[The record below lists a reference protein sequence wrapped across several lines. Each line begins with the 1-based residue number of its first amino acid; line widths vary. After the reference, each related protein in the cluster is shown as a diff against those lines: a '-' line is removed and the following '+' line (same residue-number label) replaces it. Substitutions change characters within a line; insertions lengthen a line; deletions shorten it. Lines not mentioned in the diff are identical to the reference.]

1 MRVTPWLAPAA
12 VVAVALAAFALPMA
26 WAVAAAAV
34 RAADVAA
41 WQALWA
47 DGQWLPA
54 WGLGLRVG
62 LVSSLV
68 SLVLALSV
76 VSSVVGS
83 DAGRRLQQRLAPM
96 LAMPHLAFA
105 IALGLLL
112 MPSGVVARLL
122 APWLG
127 WQQPPDVATVQDP
140 GGWALVAGLVAKEV
154 PFLVWTALAG
164 LQRAGLQGVL
174 RQQIWVA
181 RSMGLSSPQIA
192 WQVLWPVLVPTL
204 AWPLGAVVA
213 YGLTVVD
220 MAVVLGPGTPP
231 VLGVLAWQWLLDA
244 SPTLQAQGAAAV
256 WLLVGTWV
264 AVMLALLGV
273 WRVAGFMRRH
283 ALARGLPRR
292 PPGGIGRLRPQVA
305 VRAGVALWQGLY
317 LVCVLV
323 LAGVSVAGVWRF
335 PDLRPELLTLSA
347 WEQVWASAPLV
358 SRTALLAAGASSAA
372 LLLVV
377 AWLEALPARV
387 DAWATPWIY
396 ASMVLPSLLLSA
408 GFYTVALQLGLDGQ
422 PAGLWWVHL
431 MFVAPYVWVALAPAY
446 RAYDDR
452 LRLTARTLGRG
463 AWAHLVRVKWPV
475 LRAPLAS
482 AFAIGF
488 AVSVAQYLPTQF
500 VGAGRLGTVTTEAL
514 TLAAGGQ
521 RHLSAAFAAL
531 QMVLPAIVLAWA
543 AWQGR
548 AR

>member
-1 MRVTPWLAPAA
+1 MKRVGWLAPTA
-12 VVAVALAAFALPMA
+12 VVVVAAAALALPLA
-26 WAVAAAAV
+26 WAVAAAAA
-34 RAADVAA
+34 RALDAAA

-47 DGQWLPA
+47 DTQLLPA
-54 WGLGLRVG
+54 WALGVRVG
-62 LVSSLV
+62 VVSSLV
-68 SLVLALSV
+68 SLLLALTA
-76 VSSVVGS
+76 VSAVVGTE
-83 DAGRRLQQRLAPM
+83 AGRRLQRQLAPM

-112 MPSGVVARLL
+112 MPSGVIARLL
-122 APWLG
+122 APWMG

-154 PFLVWTALAG
+154 PFLVWTALAS
-164 LQRAGLQGVL
+164 LQRAGLQAVL
-174 RQQIWVA
+174 RQQIQVA
-181 RSMGLSSPQIA
+181 RSMGLSSLQIG
-192 WQVLWPVLVPTL
+192 WQVLWPVLVPGL

-244 SPTLQAQGAAAV
+244 SPAMQAQGAAAV
-256 WLLVGTWV
+256 WLLVASWV
-264 AVMLALLGV
+264 AVMLTL
-273 WRVAGFMRRH
+273 
-283 ALARGLPRR
+283 RGLWQLAGRVRRYQLAQGLTRR
-292 PPGGIGRLRPQVA
+292 PAHGSPRHGSLWGL
-305 VRAGVALWQGLY
+305 RAGVALWRVLY
-317 LVCVLV
+317 LACVLV

-335 PDLRPELLTLSA
+335 PAWWPELLTLSA
-347 WEQVWASAPLV
+347 WEQVVASAPLV
-358 SRTALLAAGASSAA
+358 VRTAALAAAAA
-372 LLLVV
+372 LASLMLVV
-377 AWLEALPARV
+377 AWFEALPARI

-408 GFYTVALQLGLDGQ
+408 GLYAVALRVGLDGH

-431 MFVAPYVWVALAPAY
+431 VFVAPYVWVALAPAY

-452 LRLTARTLGRG
+452 LRLTARTLGRS
-463 AWAHLVRVKWPV
+463 AWAHLWRVKWPV

-500 VGAGRLGTVTTEAL
+500 VGAGRLSTVTTEAL

-531 QMVLPAIVLAWA
+531 QMLLPAIVLGWA